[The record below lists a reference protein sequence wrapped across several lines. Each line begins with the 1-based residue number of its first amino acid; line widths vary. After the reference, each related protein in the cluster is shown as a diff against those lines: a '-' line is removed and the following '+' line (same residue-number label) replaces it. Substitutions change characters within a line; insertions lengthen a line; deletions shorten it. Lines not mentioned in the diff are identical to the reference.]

1 MLEWKEKFKM
11 KHKDT
16 VNYPGGMTQLIE
28 DVGDLKYDSLKAF
41 LRLLAEKI
49 ERDGKKDSERERTQ
63 LAGNLFEA
71 SKALML
77 SSKHIGKAWKISKPY
92 M

>member
-1 MLEWKEKFKM
+1 M

-16 VNYPGGMTQLIE
+16 VSYPGGMTQLVE
-28 DVGDLKYDSLKAF
+28 DIVDLKYDSLKAF
-41 LRLLAEKI
+41 LKLLAEKV
-49 ERDGKKDSERERTQ
+49 ERDGKKDHGRGRTQ
-63 LAGNLFEA
+63 LAGSLLEA
-71 SKALML
+71 SKALTL